1 MQITGRTRLG
11 CLIGSPVSHSIS
23 PMMYNEAFR
32 LLDIDNVYLC
42 FDTAGRNL
50 GSVVEALKN
59 LNVFGFNVTMPHKEE
74 ILPYLDEVSDTAKMI
89 GAVNTVKNEN
99 GRLVGYNTDG
109 IGFVRSLETTGFSF
123 ENIEMTLLGAGGAA
137 SSIAVQSA
145 LSGVSSLHILNRK
158 SGHSFPNAVRLSEM
172 INKNTGCKCDA
183 ADLND
188 RDTVFKDIEKST
200 LLVNATSVGMAPDT
214 ESLPLTDLSC
224 LHPDLTVMDIIYNPK
239 KTLLLKEAEKKGC
252 STSNGLYML
261 LYQGEAA
268 FHIFTGETFPTEQI
282 REKFF

>member
-32 LLDIDNVYLC
+32 LLDIDDVYLC
-42 FDTAGRNL
+42 FDTAGQDL

-109 IGFVRSLETTGFSF
+109 TGFVRSLETTGFSF

-158 SGHSFPNAVRLSEM
+158 NGHSFSNAVRLSEM
-172 INKNTGCKCDA
+172 INENTGCKCDA

-188 RDTVFKDIEKST
+188 CDTVFKDISKST

-214 ESLPLTDLSC
+214 ENLPLADLSC

-239 KTLLLKEAEKKGC
+239 KTRLLKEAEKTGC
-252 STSNGLYML
+252 STLNGLYML

-268 FHIFTGETFPTEQI
+268 FHIFTGKTFPTELI